1 MVLTSS
7 TLAQAHVDNPQATKA
22 DPENHWL
29 WRMPC
34 RRLEAEPLRDSLL
47 AISGRLDRQLGGTF
61 KDWYVPYVD
70 TVDTKRGLIALAKP
84 SSAIAAYD
92 SGRRSVYL
100 PISRNQLFEFFSL
113 FDYTDPSAVMADRV
127 ESTVAPQSLFLLNN
141 KIVRREALHFAR
153 RLLSNSDNQDTQRLQ
168 QATRMALAREA
179 HEKEVLEGLKICG
192 NILII
197 DNKMVSMPS
206 KAGAT
211 PGKVIVSCC
220 FARMNFCIL
229 NDPKSESPS
238 FLQGMKN
245 MGNTSQ
251 HQSAFQ
257 SLSRR
262 DALQRVGCGFGFT
275 ALASLTALEANAA
288 IENPLAPKP
297 GHHPARAKRG
307 IVLFLHGGVSHI
319 DSFDPKPKLTELHGQ
334 PSPID
339 KPKFNF
345 APTGNLLKSP
355 WKFKKYGECGM
366 EVSELFPEIGS
377 IVDDIAFIRSMQSD
391 FAAHGGASL
400 QLFTGDGIMVRP
412 SMGAWALYGLGSEN
426 QDLPGYISI
435 CPTVH
440 HGGAQH
446 FGTSFLPAVYQGTAI
461 GDSVVPLKSQAGI
474 KNLDPA
480 EQEATLQRRQ
490 LDLLAERNRRHATQT
505 SRDQRLEARI
515 EAFELAYRMQM

>member
-1 MVLTSS
+1 
-7 TLAQAHVDNPQATKA
+7 
-22 DPENHWL
+22 
-29 WRMPC
+29 
-34 RRLEAEPLRDSLL
+34 
-47 AISGRLDRQLGGTF
+47 
-61 KDWYVPYVD
+61 
-70 TVDTKRGLIALAKP
+70 
-84 SSAIAAYD
+84 
-92 SGRRSVYL
+92 
-100 PISRNQLFEFFSL
+100 
-113 FDYTDPSAVMADRV
+113 
-127 ESTVAPQSLFLLNN
+127 
-141 KIVRREALHFAR
+141 
-153 RLLSNSDNQDTQRLQ
+153 
-168 QATRMALAREA
+168 
-179 HEKEVLEGLKICG
+179 
-192 NILII
+192 
-197 DNKMVSMPS
+197 
-206 KAGAT
+206 
-211 PGKVIVSCC
+211 
-220 FARMNFCIL
+220 
-229 NDPKSESPS
+229 
-238 FLQGMKN
+238 
-245 MGNTSQ
+245 MGNTAR
-251 HQSAFQ
+251 HQSAYE

-288 IENPLAPKP
+288 IENASRYTNPLAPKP
-297 GHHPARAKRG
+297 GHHPARAKRV

-334 PSPID
+334 PSPIE

-391 FAAHGGASL
+391 FVAHGGASL

-426 QDLPGYISI
+426 QDLPGFISI

-446 FGTSFLPAVYQGTAI
+446 YGTSFLPAVYQGTAI

-505 SRDQRLEARI
+505 SRDLRLEARI
-515 EAFELAYRMQM
+515 QAFELAYRMQMQAPEVLDLSGETKETLELYGINQSPTDDYGRACLVARRLSERGVRFIQVTHGLPKAYWDAHGGLRGNHSGNAKKADKPIAALVKDLKQRGLLQDTLVIFATEFGRTPAAQGDDGRDHHPHAYTMWMAGGGVRGGTVYGATDELGYYVAENRVHTHDFHATILHLMGIDHTQLTYRYSGRDFRLTDVHGNVVHSIIS